1 MHYLELLMRVI
12 EIGDLELELCT
23 LEAAQIP

>member
-12 EIGDLELELCT
+12 EIGDSELELCT
-23 LEAAQIP
+23 LEAAQTP